1 MNFNVSFNSLSL
13 SLVLVKAFGSSVLE
27 KPSQPEDGARS
38 TDEKGPSVG
47 PIAAGVGVTFVVMAM
62 LMGFVVYK
70 MRR

>member
-1 MNFNVSFNSLSL
+1 MSHLTLSPSLSCLLKL
-13 SLVLVKAFGSSVLE
+13 SASSVVE

-47 PIAAGVGVTFVVMAM
+47 PIAAGVSVTFVVMAM